1 MNSIQSNHSSSRD
14 IQPVLR
20 SVIFLTHRAPCEN
33 VDIRFV
39 VFVIVIFPVTVP
51 VFVVVVDEVWD
62 YVLQGERLKL
72 SGEKLYI

>member
-1 MNSIQSNHSSSRD
+1 MNSIQFNYISSRD
-14 IQPVLR
+14 IQRVLR
-20 SVIFLTHRAPCEN
+20 SVFLLTHRAHGEN
-33 VDIRFV
+33 VNIRLVLFGM
-39 VFVIVIFPVTVP
+39 VIFPAFVP